1 MRSSSGF
8 IVAQSPEP
16 GTQNVKPGT
25 WNPEPGTR
33 NPEPGTWNLEPGT
46 VMTPSDRQEFR
57 KVLEAHAQTV
67 AICEACAMTTRDLA
81 AEVAR
86 GGVPALADLKTTI
99 SEAERTLVDLARVRE
114 EIERLMAAIGLR

>member
-1 MRSSSGF
+1 
-8 IVAQSPEP
+8 
-16 GTQNVKPGT
+16 
-25 WNPEPGTR
+25 
-33 NPEPGTWNLEPGT
+33 
-46 VMTPSDRQEFR
+46 MTPSDRQEFR